1 MNMRKWF
8 VGLSVAAM
16 AISAALPVYAAE
28 SKTDSNVTSFEATSL
43 VKKDGTF
50 WNWGDTKPVP
60 TQVVALTD
68 VERIISDS
76 FIQKKD
82 GTVWFYQPVYSWSPN
97 KEKLFQL
104 EGAHDLV
111 QIVDGSLSH
120 VAVDKAGHL
129 YIIQTKNAE
138 EASVKPSALLDQV
151 AAVSYYDQTIPRL
164 EPPFEDYKIEG
175 KWLFLREDGTVW
187 QNEGG
192 HLDKVK
198 QVPGLPKVT
207 TLVNELALAADG
219 TVWRFPTQVAAG
231 QSAAPVQWKGVS
243 NIQQIYYNG
252 VTTLAIDANAKLW
265 FLGGT
270 VTGMSDGT
278 QYHEGNPVQ
287 LKSMDKVKDA
297 FVVERSL
304 IVWTTD
310 NKVYRTSIENK
321 QMPAHPKFELLVS
334 DVVQIAPSYRHF
346 FMEKKD
352 GSLWGWGVNKNAE
365 LGYGDYEFM
374 HTKPVPLHKPITVSL
389 NGETPQ
395 LSSGAMLRNGQA
407 FVPLRSIFSKLGAE
421 ISWDAN
427 TKTAT
432 VVQKKDGKDSLT
444 ITIDMKTGA
453 TKLDGKPVELQSAP
467 FNIAGTA
474 YLPLRF
480 ISETLGA
487 KVDWQ
492 QANNLISITMK

>member
-1 MNMRKWF
+1 MNMRKWLLS
-8 VGLSVAAM
+8 LSVAALGM
-16 AISAALPVYAAE
+16 SISLPAYAAE
-28 SKTDSNVTSFEATSL
+28 SKTDSNVTSFETTSL
-43 VKKDGTF
+43 VKTEGTF

-60 TQVVALTD
+60 TQVVALSD
-68 VERIISDS
+68 VDRIISDN

-82 GTVWFYQPVYSWSPN
+82 GTVWFYQPTYRWSPN

-104 EGAHDLV
+104 EGVRDLV
-111 QIVDGSLSH
+111 DIVGGSLFY
-120 VAVDKAGHL
+120 VAVGKEGHL

-138 EASVKPSALLDQV
+138 ETSVKPSALLDEV

-164 EPPFEDYKIEG
+164 EPPFEDYKVEG
-175 KWLFLREDGTVW
+175 KWLFLRKDGTVW

-192 HLDKVK
+192 KLDKVK
-198 QVPGLPKVT
+198 QVPGLPKVKS
-207 TLVNELALAADG
+207 LSNELALAADG

-231 QSAAPVQWKGVS
+231 QSTAPAKWKGIS
-243 NIQQIYYNG
+243 NIQKIYYNG

-270 VTGMSDGT
+270 VTGVSDGT
-278 QYHEGNPVQ
+278 QYHEGTPVQ
-287 LKSMDKVKDA
+287 IKSINKVKDA

-310 NKVYRTSIENK
+310 NKVYSTSIENK
-321 QMPAHPKFELLVS
+321 QMSANPKFELLAS
-334 DVVQIAPSYRHF
+334 DVVQIAPSSRHF

-374 HTKPVPLHKPITVSL
+374 HTKPVPLQKPITVNL

-395 LSSGAMLRNGQA
+395 LTSGAMIRNGQA

-421 ISWDAN
+421 IGWDDN

-432 VVQKKDGKDSLT
+432 VVQKKDGEDSLM
-444 ITIDMKTGA
+444 ITIDMKTGT
-453 TKLDGKPVELQSAP
+453 TKLDGKPVELQNAP
-467 FNIAGTA
+467 FTVAGTA

-480 ISETLGA
+480 ISESLGA

-492 QANNLISITMK
+492 QANNHISITMK